1 MAGSIPIAP
10 RLRQHTPVFVAS
22 LAALLAA
29 GLLLAACGQDS
40 AEQAAD
46 RQDDATAQAE
56 NFVDGA
62 LTEEVAGASCTLSDG
77 AETTCNEVT
86 IAGSPA
92 NAEIGPFCPETTS
105 TAKKDA
111 GIWLDGENLY
121 DADGEFIASL
131 DRIYDDPNWKLYGDD
146 GKVRV
151 TDTKEAFEAAARPDV
166 AEEYQNYCV
175 EGQIDFLEG
184 GEPIEATYLIPD
196 DPTNTGEA
204 TEIPG
209 KVGVTLNG
217 VGIDPSAP
225 IEAILGAYTIAAFD
239 DCGGHINPVEGYH
252 VHAATDCSEVGEAEE
267 GETKAF
273 AVAMDGFSIHSPF
286 EEREEPSD
294 LDECGGHETESLGY
308 HYHAN
313 PPEEN
318 AVLSCLMGPVEES
331 QAAAAGGPPQ
341 GGPPPG

>member
-1 MAGSIPIAP
+1 MKQMLRHRTSIV
-10 RLRQHTPVFVAS
+10 LAS

-29 GLLLAACGQDS
+29 GLLLAACG
-40 AEQAAD
+40 
-46 RQDDATAQAE
+46 DDAGDETASQGGEATSQTAE
-56 NFVDGA
+56 FVDGA
-62 LTEEVAGASCTLSDG
+62 LTEELSSVSCTLSDG
-77 AETTCNEVT
+77 TEATCDEVT
-86 IAGSPA
+86 IAGAPA

-105 TAKKDA
+105 TSKKDG

-131 DRIYDDPNWKLYGDD
+131 AEIYNDPNWKLYRDD
-146 GKVRV
+146 GTVRV

-175 EGQIDFLEG
+175 EGQIEFLDGE
-184 GEPIEATYLIPD
+184 EPIEATYVIPD
-196 DPTNTGEA
+196 SPTNTGEA
-204 TEIPG
+204 TQITG
-209 KVGVTLNG
+209 QIGVTLNG

-225 IEAILGAYTIAAFD
+225 VDAILGAYTIAAFD

-252 VHAATDCSEVGEAEE
+252 VHAATDCSEVGDAAE

-273 AVAMDGFSIHSPF
+273 AIAMDGFAIHSPYG
-286 EEREEPSD
+286 EGEEPSD
-294 LDECGGHETESLGY
+294 LDECGGHTTDELGY

-318 AVLSCLMGPVEES
+318 AVLSCFMGSVEEG

-341 GGPPPG
+341 GGPPAG